1 MKQISGNKLLVKALK
16 EEGVEYVFGY
26 PGACT
31 IDISDELY
39 KQDDVTVIL
48 PRHEQALVHA
58 ADAYAR
64 TTGKVGVCLVTS
76 GPGATNLVTGLATA
90 NYDSVPLVCF
100 TGQVARHLI
109 GNDAFQEVDIVGITR
124 SITKYGVTVRNRED
138 LGRIIKEAFYIART
152 GRPGPVLIDLPKDVM
167 AELGSAEYPKSVN
180 IRGYKPNTS
189 VHIGQLK
196 RAIKTLSNAK
206 KPLFLAGGGINI
218 SHANK
223 VFQEVVEKTGVPV
236 VTTIM
241 GRGAIPTNHP
251 LFIGNLGMHG
261 AYAANMAVSNCDVLF
276 SIGTRFNDRI
286 TGKLHEFAP
295 NAQIIHI
302 DIDTASISRNI
313 QVDIPIVADAKDA
326 LAKMSEYVSDYASKK
341 WNSEI
346 NSWKQEHPL
355 VMRPNDRL
363 SPVDIIN
370 QINCQFEEAIIVT
383 DVGQHQ
389 MLVSQYA
396 EITPGKQL
404 VMSGG
409 LGTMGYGFPGGVGAK
424 IGNPDKPVIVISGD
438 GGMQMNIQEFATA
451 VLEELPLIL
460 CVFNNEYLGMVR
472 QWQKLFYG
480 KRYSMTNLRSGALSR
495 RTNGEEYPKYT
506 PDFVKLAE
514 SYGAKGIRVFNKNEV
529 AAAFEE
535 AKKNTK
541 VPTLIEF
548 IIDPE
553 EMVYPMADKGMKKRW
568 ISLYVEN
575 QVGVLSKIS
584 GLFSGKSYNLDSL
597 TVGTTEDPT
606 VSRMTIGT
614 VSDDETF
621 EQIKKQLNRM
631 VEVIKV
637 IDFTNMFVRMKEILY
652 IKVFNCSS
660 EDKVE
665 LFQIAE
671 TFKARVIDYGKDSLL
686 LEFVQTATKNDAV
699 VKLIKEEFGRI
710 EVVRGGSVGIESI
723 SMMER

>member
-1 MKQISGNKLLVKALK
+1 MIKCSDRKRINDIFALSNPAWSVFAIKNRKEGNVYMKQISGNKLLVKALK
-16 EEGVEYVFGY
+16 EEGVDVLFGY

-39 KQDDVTVIL
+39 KQSGIDIVL
-48 PRHEQALVHA
+48 PRHEQALVHE

-124 SITKYGVTVRNRED
+124 SITKYGITVQKRED

-167 AELGSAEYPKSVN
+167 AELGNPEYPKSVN

-196 RAIKTLSNAK
+196 RALKILQKAK
-206 KPLFLAGGGINI
+206 RPLFLAGGGVNI
-218 SHANK
+218 ARANK
-223 VFQEVVEKTGVPV
+223 IFTKVVAKTQIPV
-236 VTTIM
+236 ITTIM
-241 GRGAIPTNHP
+241 GRGAISTKSPY
-251 LFIGNLGMHG
+251 FIGNLGMHG

-286 TGKLHEFAP
+286 TGKLHAFAP

-313 QVDIPIVADAKDA
+313 HVDIPIVADAKEA
-326 LAKMSEYVSDYASKK
+326 LIKMDEYVEAQDTQK
-341 WNSEI
+341 WLDEIHNWQEEHPLTMKNRPLMSPLDIISEI
-346 NSWKQEHPL
+346 NQ
-355 VMRPNDRL
+355 
-363 SPVDIIN
+363 
-370 QINCQFEEAIIVT
+370 QFEECILVT

-396 EITPGKQL
+396 DITEKKRL

-409 LGTMGYGFPGGVGAK
+409 LGTMGYGLPGAIGAK
-424 IGNPDKPVIVISGD
+424 IGNPDVPVISISGD
-438 GGMQMNIQEFATA
+438 GGMQMNIQEMATA
-451 VLEELPLIL
+451 VLEELPIIS
-460 CVFNNEYLGMVR
+460 CIFNNEYLGMVR

-480 KRYSMTNLRSGALSR
+480 KRYSMTNLKAGALSR
-495 RTNGEEYPKYT
+495 RTEGAEFPEYT

-514 SYGAKGIRVFNKNEV
+514 SYGAKGIRVTKKEEI

-541 VPTLIEF
+541 TPTIIEF

-553 EMVYPMADKGMKKRW
+553 EMVYPMIKPG
-568 ISLYVEN
+568 
-575 QVGVLSKIS
+575 
-584 GLFSGKSYNLDSL
+584 
-597 TVGTTEDPT
+597 GTLED
-606 VSRMTIGT
+606 MIM
-614 VSDDETF
+614 D
-621 EQIKKQLNRM
+621 
-631 VEVIKV
+631 
-637 IDFTNMFVRMKEILY
+637 
-652 IKVFNCSS
+652 C
-660 EDKVE
+660 
-665 LFQIAE
+665 
-671 TFKARVIDYGKDSLL
+671 
-686 LEFVQTATKNDAV
+686 
-699 VKLIKEEFGRI
+699 
-710 EVVRGGSVGIESI
+710 
-723 SMMER
+723 